1 MPRINLLPWRDE
13 LRQQRQKDFLV
24 SAGIAVVFGVLVMFF
39 TNQVFNSMIEHQG
52 ARNAIL
58 KKEIAALD
66 LQIAEIRDLEAKKD
80 RLLARMNIIEQLQRS
95 RPEAVKLFDQ
105 VVRTLPEGVYL
116 TSIKQSGSSLEI
128 KGRAESSTRVSSLMR
143 NIDASDS
150 MQNPSLQVVEA
161 KEVDKRR
168 VSEFTITAQQTI
180 VVHDDEGGLQ

>member
-13 LRQQRQKDFLV
+13 LRKQRQKDFLI

-39 TNQVFNSMIEHQG
+39 TSQVFSSLIEHQA
-52 ARNAIL
+52 ARNGIL
-58 KKEIAALD
+58 KAEIAALD

-105 VVRTLPEGVYL
+105 IVRTLPEGVYL
-116 TSIKQSGSSLEI
+116 TSIKQAGSNLEI

-150 MQNPSLQVVEA
+150 LQNPTLQVVAA
-161 KEVDKRR
+161 KEIDKRR
-168 VSEFTITAQQTI
+168 VSEFTIMAQQTL
-180 VVHDDEGGLQ
+180 VVHDDEGGVQ